1 MENVEIVFWLKAC
14 LPMPSTTETDFVIS
28 KKDSYLSSD
37 QIQPGDGRQVPP
49 AIPSID
55 KNVKEYFHCTFP
67 GLWKGS

>member
-1 MENVEIVFWLKAC
+1 
-14 LPMPSTTETDFVIS
+14 MPSTTETDFVIS

-55 KNVKEYFHCTFP
+55 KNVKEYFHWVK
-67 GLWKGS
+67 LRKV